1 MTQAQAVKIYEQGE
15 SFYVPQ
21 FKLTIGGQ
29 NLSEQVIRDVLE
41 IKYRD
46 DVEKIDS
53 FEIRLNNWDAAIRKP
68 KYEPPSDPDEPPL
81 FDLGG
86 FDDPVKKV
94 EVWMGYR
101 GNLRRMIV
109 GEITTIEP
117 DFPASG
123 GLTLSIRGLNVLHR
137 FRTEQHTF
145 AWEKK
150 TDSQIAEDLGR
161 RPVKKG
167 KPGLGIEVRTQPSDS
182 EPEES
187 YVFMDNRYDI
197 IFLMN
202 RARRHG
208 YEVVLRVDDE
218 GDEYL
223 YFGPSENRGE
233 PPAPYHLEW
242 GKSLISFRPTL
253 TMTRQ
258 VSEVIVRGWDRRRNR
273 KIEGKATWQ
282 DLVPAGSERQRMEA
296 LAQAF
301 GDRREIVTDQPVH
314 TKKQAEDRAKR
325 ILKDLLKEMVKGS
338 GSTVGLPDLRAG
350 RRVQITGLGPR
361 FDGEYY
367 VTKTTHA
374 LGDSGYRT
382 EFEARRENA
391 PQTGGAS
398 SGGGG

>member
-1 MTQAQAVKIYEQGE
+1 MPQTQAVKIYEQGE

-21 FKLTIGGQ
+21 FVVKIGGQ
-29 NLSEQVIRDVLE
+29 DLPEQVVRDVLE
-41 IKYRD
+41 VRYRD

-53 FEIRLNNWDAAIRKP
+53 FEIRLNNWDAEQRVP
-68 KYEPPSDPDEPPL
+68 KYEPPSSSEREGL
-81 FDLGG
+81 FDPGG
-86 FDDPVKKV
+86 LTDPVKRV
-94 EVWMGYR
+94 EVWIGYL
-101 GNLRRMIV
+101 GNLRRMLV
-109 GEITTIEP
+109 GEVTTIEP

-145 AWEKK
+145 AWEQK

-161 RPVKKG
+161 RPVRKG
-167 KPGLGIEVRTQPSDS
+167 KPGLGIRVRTAPLDS
-182 EPEES
+182 EPQEP

-197 IFLMN
+197 VFLLN

-218 GDEYL
+218 GEEYL
-223 YFGPSENRGE
+223 YFGPSESRGE
-233 PPAPYHLEW
+233 PPAPYLLEW
-242 GKSLISFRPTL
+242 GRSLVSFRPTL
-253 TMTRQ
+253 TTAKQ

-282 DLVPAGSERQRMEA
+282 DLVPRGPERSRMQV

-301 GDRREIVTDQPVH
+301 DSRREIVTDRPVH
-314 TKKQAEDRAKR
+314 TKSQAEAMAKDILRDR
-325 ILKDLLKEMVKGS
+325 LKGMVKAS
-338 GSTVGLPDLRAG
+338 GATVGLPDLRSG
-350 RRVQITGLGPR
+350 RRVQVTNLGPR

-367 VTKTTHA
+367 VTKTTHTV
-374 LGDSGYRT
+374 GDSGYRT
-382 EFEARRENA
+382 DFEARRENA
-391 PQTGGAS
+391 PQSGSQS